1 MSGMKRFPDSSAGP
15 RGGSRAALFDG
26 IEEGGIRASSSSY
39 SDEIAEQDNERAV
52 DGLQDRVNVLKRLT
66 TDIHEEVH
74 QHNRLLDMMG
84 DGMDATRGMLAG
96 TADRFSKVARQ
107 AQNALVVESSQVRMS
122 RPVLLP
128 QSASSTSDRKLMQR
142 MMDLVAHRGSLAP
155 NGGRRY
161 GGSMRCTGAG
171 GWLHIFLVSKA
182 RMQTSQLR
190 CLHEKAAAAPAD
202 AAPPPQSPPPSTRC
216 RAAWPGGC
224 RTYRPAIGYSAQR
237 EEIAVLQALQRRP
250 PREAMAAVVDAPP
263 FQEAPA
269 CSICSCTWTTFRRRH
284 HCRNCGKSV
293 CADHSAQSK
302 PIARYGLNFNVRVCD
317 TCDNIMDKPTLP
329 MSSSAMDNTPMPV
342 RDGSETASS
351 SARHGSSTGAEFH
364 REEAQA
370 YQPVVECTC
379 HMPLCIC
386 EPPDPPSA
394 PASETTPAP
403 PSSRRVHS
411 SPGSTYIKREVGSGS
426 SSGKASR
433 SSLFP
438 RSTEVILTTTTSCYE
453 PTPEGLRE
461 AVKAGDVAAVRE
473 LLGKGLT
480 ADYQDKQ
487 GMTLAHLAAMF
498 NHTEVVMLLM
508 ENGACMTKVNSQ
520 GETPI
525 DCAPATLGLRM
536 RQKMA
541 SISAQ

>member
-84 DGMDATRGMLAG
+84 NGMDATRGMLAG
-96 TADRFSKVARQ
+96 TADRFSK
-107 AQNALVVESSQVRMS
+107 
-122 RPVLLP
+122 
-128 QSASSTSDRKLMQR
+128 
-142 MMDLVAHRGSLAP
+142 
-155 NGGRRY
+155 
-161 GGSMRCTGAG
+161 
-171 GWLHIFLVSKA
+171 
-182 RMQTSQLR
+182 
-190 CLHEKAAAAPAD
+190 
-202 AAPPPQSPPPSTRC
+202 
-216 RAAWPGGC
+216 
-224 RTYRPAIGYSAQR
+224 
-237 EEIAVLQALQRRP
+237 
-250 PREAMAAVVDAPP
+250 
-263 FQEAPA
+263 
-269 CSICSCTWTTFRRRH
+269 
-284 HCRNCGKSV
+284 
-293 CADHSAQSK
+293 
-302 PIARYGLNFNVRVCD
+302 
-317 TCDNIMDKPTLP
+317 
-329 MSSSAMDNTPMPV
+329 
-342 RDGSETASS
+342 
-351 SARHGSSTGAEFH
+351 
-364 REEAQA
+364 
-370 YQPVVECTC
+370 
-379 HMPLCIC
+379 
-386 EPPDPPSA
+386 PPSA
-394 PASETTPAP
+394 PASGPTPAL

-411 SPGSTYIKREVGSGS
+411 SPGNTQIKREVGSEYS
-426 SSGKASR
+426 NGKATV

-438 RSTEVILTTTTSCYE
+438 RSTEITHTTTTSSYE

-541 SISAQ
+541 SILAQ

>member
-96 TADRFSKVARQ
+96 TADRFSK
-107 AQNALVVESSQVRMS
+107 
-122 RPVLLP
+122 
-128 QSASSTSDRKLMQR
+128 
-142 MMDLVAHRGSLAP
+142 
-155 NGGRRY
+155 
-161 GGSMRCTGAG
+161 
-171 GWLHIFLVSKA
+171 
-182 RMQTSQLR
+182 
-190 CLHEKAAAAPAD
+190 
-202 AAPPPQSPPPSTRC
+202 
-216 RAAWPGGC
+216 
-224 RTYRPAIGYSAQR
+224 
-237 EEIAVLQALQRRP
+237 
-250 PREAMAAVVDAPP
+250 
-263 FQEAPA
+263 
-269 CSICSCTWTTFRRRH
+269 
-284 HCRNCGKSV
+284 
-293 CADHSAQSK
+293 
-302 PIARYGLNFNVRVCD
+302 PIPRYGLNFNVRVCD
-317 TCDNIMDKPTLP
+317 TCYESMNKPTLP
-329 MSSSAMDNTPMPV
+329 TSSSAMDNTPVPV
-342 RDGSETASS
+342 RDGSERASS
-351 SARHGSSTGAEFH
+351 SARQGSSTGADYH

-370 YQPVVECTC
+370 CQPVVDCTC

-386 EPPDPPSA
+386 EPPD
-394 PASETTPAP
+394 
-403 PSSRRVHS
+403 
-411 SPGSTYIKREVGSGS
+411 
-426 SSGKASR
+426 
-433 SSLFP
+433 
-438 RSTEVILTTTTSCYE
+438 
-453 PTPEGLRE
+453 GLRE